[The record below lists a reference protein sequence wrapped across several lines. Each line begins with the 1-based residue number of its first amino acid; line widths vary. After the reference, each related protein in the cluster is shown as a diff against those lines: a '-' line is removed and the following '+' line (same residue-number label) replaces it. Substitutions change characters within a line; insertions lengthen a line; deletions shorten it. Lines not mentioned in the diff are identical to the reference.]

1 MSCAALR
8 CVSVLVVA
16 FAVATAMP
24 VQAAPSSGAPT
35 LQVSE
40 RQSWFGR
47 VWAKIR
53 PASGQGAGDAHRLSI
68 RETWGKVREE
78 LQVYR
83 GDRLERLS
91 DFFTVGR
98 SRFDAK
104 LSVADNL
111 KALVEKQ
118 QLPHYYADISGRQV
132 LHVVIDLAQGKQT
145 ASAVRAVLRQ
155 VGKQTIELN
164 YKAASAKNP
173 YGHVAV
179 RAGGGALF
187 DLTGTKG
194 MASLPEPLAK
204 LLSKVRGSSDLSFAR
219 RRSLR
224 RFMESRQDTPD
235 ASASVFYGMLFA
247 ATPEQIKQTEQIYR
261 KRQGE
266 MKEFCVSGGD
276 ASKGVYSCA
285 QYLTEAVP
293 FLNERGIGR
302 NIGAKSTASAA
313 RGAAG
318 LEAVVVY
325 KMPSVK
331 PEQLAFP

>member
-1 MSCAALR
+1 MHKSLR
-8 CVSVLVVA
+8 FASMLVL
-16 FAVATAMP
+16 AVALAGTAP
-24 VQAAPSSGAPT
+24 ALAAPPPDA
-35 LQVSE
+35 
-40 RQSWFGR
+40 QSWFGR

-53 PASGQGAGDAHRLSI
+53 PPRATASAPNADGSKHRLSI
-68 RETWGKVREE
+68 REAWSAVREE

-91 DFFTVGR
+91 NFFTVGP

-111 KALVEKQ
+111 KAVVEEKK
-118 QLPHYYADISGRQV
+118 LPHYYADINGRQV

-145 ASAVRAVLRQ
+145 RKALRSVLRR

-164 YKAASAKNP
+164 YKNATAKNP

-179 RAGGGALF
+179 RTGGGALF

-194 MASLPEPLAK
+194 MAELPAPLAK
-204 LLSKVRGSSDLSFAR
+204 ILNTIRGSSDLSFAR

-224 RFMESRQDTPD
+224 RFMESRKEAD
-235 ASASVFYGMLFA
+235 SASVYFGMLFA
-247 ATPEQIKQTEQIYR
+247 ATPDQIKQTEQIYR
-261 KRQGE
+261 QRQGE

-302 NIGAKSTASAA
+302 NIGAKSMAGSG
-313 RGAAG
+313 RGAAA

-331 PEQLAFP
+331 PEQLTFP

>member
-1 MSCAALR
+1 MHARALI
-8 CVSVLVVA
+8 LVTA
-16 FAVATAMP
+16 LAVATPAL
-24 VQAAPSSGAPT
+24 AAPPPAASAA
-35 LQVSE
+35 Q
-40 RQSWFGR
+40 QSWFGR
-47 VWAKIR
+47 VWAKIGPPR
-53 PASGQGAGDAHRLSI
+53 ATASAPNADGSKHRLSI
-68 RETWGKVREE
+68 REAWSAVREE

-91 DFFTVGR
+91 NFFTVGP
-98 SRFDAK
+98 SRFDAER
-104 LSVADNL
+104 SVAENL
-111 KALVEKQ
+111 KAVVDKEK
-118 QLPHYYADISGRQV
+118 LPHYYADINGRQV

-145 ASAVRAVLRQ
+145 RKALRSVLRR

-164 YKAASAKNP
+164 YKSPTAKNP

-179 RAGGGALF
+179 RTGGGALF

-194 MASLPEPLAK
+194 MAELPPS
-204 LLSKVRGSSDLSFAR
+204 LSKILSTIRGSSDLSFAR

-224 RFMESRQDTPD
+224 RFMESRSEAD
-235 ASASVFYGMLFA
+235 SASVYFGMLYA
-247 ATPEQIKQTEQIYR
+247 ATPEQIQQTEQIYR
-261 KRQGE
+261 QRQGE

-285 QYLTEAVP
+285 QYLTENVP

-302 NIGAKSTASAA
+302 NIGAKSMAGAGRGASA
-313 RGAAG
+313 

-331 PEQLAFP
+331 PEQLTFP